1 MLGINHIVRLR
12 GIMYKKEIN
21 NSNKIPKQLGI
32 LKRFY
37 TWRYEH
43 QNTIIF
49 QNTSGFITTLVSRQG
64 RKR

>member
-21 NSNKIPKQLGI
+21 NSNKIPKQFSI
-32 LKRFY
+32 LLFY